1 MVHGEFRT
9 LCVSGEHFR
18 LTAAVAIERINVLLR
33 VAGGIGDDG
42 LTSAERAEVAAR
54 QADEARKQELARQAR
69 QAAADRKRELARRE
83 EAKRLA
89 NAEAERRR
97 RAEYQRNRQMH
108 KEEYWPRFYVLGAV
122 GAIGVPMLVNAM
134 LTQPIPTDFGNAI
147 IGLMGVGIAAVISSG
162 WADRAVAERNAG
174 EARNAAALAAKQA
187 REATIA
193 G

>member
-1 MVHGEFRT
+1 
-9 LCVSGEHFR
+9 
-18 LTAAVAIERINVLLR
+18 
-33 VAGGIGDDG
+33 
-42 LTSAERAEVAAR
+42 
-54 QADEARKQELARQAR
+54 
-69 QAAADRKRELARRE
+69 
-83 EAKRLA
+83 
-89 NAEAERRR
+89 
-97 RAEYQRNRQMH
+97 MH